1 MVNQLVK
8 HFHFVSG
15 IAKVRATEFITELS
29 YKGSICTK
37 DCSGHKAG
45 DEWSQA
51 HDDTRAYTPS
61 RSFNNGTLIN
71 YSAANN
77 TRGAG
82 RGGKIAGQLSPT
94 ADAERKRK
102 ARAQRR
108 VKPPEPVS
116 QPDPV

>member
-1 MVNQLVK
+1 MVNQPVK
-8 HFHFVSG
+8 HFRFVSG
-15 IAKVRATEFITELS
+15 IAKVRANEFITELQ
-29 YKGSICTK
+29 YRGSVCTK

-102 ARAQRR
+102 ARALRK
-108 VKPPEPVS
+108 VKPPEPVA
-116 QPDPV
+116 QPNPV